1 MDEREF
7 QQVRE
12 QLNQHPCPFEKAIF
26 SSCCGCTKCQRL
38 NLAERETAA
47 CLSATAQAR
56 CVILLDKLYQNA
68 RFAIKKVRL
77 VDPQPHAKAMKVQ
90 CGGLIGLQSVLVLK
104 EAFDTKKVGFETKQV
119 KDIDALITEALEQLG
134 GVEKFPYQEI
144 VKFISHYQVRA
155 KRAHS

>member
-12 QLNQHPCPFEKAIF
+12 QLNQHPCPFEKAIL
-26 SSCCGCTKCQRL
+26 SSCCCTKCQRL

-56 CVILLDKLYQNA
+56 CAKLLDQLYQNA
-68 RFAIKKVRL
+68 RFAIKTVRL
-77 VDPQPHAKAMKVQ
+77 VGRPPHAKAMKVQ
-90 CGGLIGLQSVLVLK
+90 CGGLIGLQSVLIFKVAFETIK
-104 EAFDTKKVGFETKQV
+104 EGFETKQV
-119 KDIDALITEALEQLG
+119 KDIDTLITEALEQLDR
-134 GVEKFPYQEI
+134 VEKFPYQEI

>member
-7 QQVRE
+7 QQVRK

-26 SSCCGCTKCQRL
+26 SSFCCTKCQRL
-38 NLAERETAA
+38 NIAERETAA

-56 CVILLDKLYQNA
+56 CIILLEQLYQNA
-68 RFAIKKVRL
+68 RFAIKTVRL
-77 VDPQPHAKAMKVQ
+77 VVPQPHAKAMKVQ

-104 EAFDTKKVGFETKQV
+104 ETFDTKKEGFETKQI
-119 KDIDALITEALEQLG
+119 KDIDALVTQALEQLG
-134 GVEKFPYQEI
+134 SIEKFPYQEI